1 MFAEIGWT
9 LGGVRVTAATV
20 GLILILGALAAV
32 FGIVFRVTRFGL
44 AMRAAA
50 MDREN
55 SVLVGIRVET
65 MLMLG
70 WGIAAVV
77 GFLAAALV
85 APNLFLSPAMM
96 VPVLIYALAAATLG
110 GWDSPIGAI
119 VGGML
124 IGVAE
129 SVGATFI
136 GFIGAELRLA
146 VPIAVALAVL
156 LLRPSGLFGRKA
168 LVRV

>member
-1 MFAEIGWT
+1 
-9 LGGVRVTAATV
+9 
-20 GLILILGALAAV
+20 
-32 FGIVFRVTRFGL
+32 
-44 AMRAAA
+44 
-50 MDREN
+50 
-55 SVLVGIRVET
+55 
-65 MLMLG
+65 
-70 WGIAAVV
+70 
-77 GFLAAALV
+77 
-85 APNLFLSPAMM
+85 MM

-110 GWDSPIGAI
+110 GWDSPMGAI